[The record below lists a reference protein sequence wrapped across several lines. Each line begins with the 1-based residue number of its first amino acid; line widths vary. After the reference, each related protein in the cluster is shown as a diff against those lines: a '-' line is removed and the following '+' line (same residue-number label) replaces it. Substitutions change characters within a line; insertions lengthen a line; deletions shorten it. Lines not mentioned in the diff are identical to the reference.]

1 MTQQVRWDGAGRNRS
16 GIGNDRPRPTRRLTR
31 LMTGEPGKVARG
43 IPGRFYFKE
52 EDRMARIAVYLT
64 GSIAAYKAVSVVR
77 ELQRAGHE
85 VRVAQTKAAEQ
96 FVGPATLASL
106 THHPVVDDL
115 WEMSEGKSSRSL
127 SRLVRLGLGGAG

>member
-1 MTQQVRWDGAGRNRS
+1 
-16 GIGNDRPRPTRRLTR
+16 
-31 LMTGEPGKVARG
+31 
-43 IPGRFYFKE
+43 
-52 EDRMARIAVYLT
+52 MARIAVYLT

-115 WEMSEGKSSRSL
+115 WEMSEGANPSRSL